1 HGERRAGFMAMLT
14 INDIKNGDFIVI
26 DGAPYQVLSVKH
38 LHIGRGGSS
47 VQTKIKNVKT
57 GQVFERNYKPSD
69 SFGEADLLKFKV
81 QFVYAHRGE
90 YWFMEP
96 GKPQSRFSLKE
107 DTIGEAKNFLKKDLE
122 AVALKWNDQIIN
134 IELPI
139 KVDYVVVD
147 APPAVRGDTAQGGTK
162 QVSIENGYKV
172 LTPLFIEAGDV
183 IRLNTETG
191 EYVER
196 VSKA

>member
-1 HGERRAGFMAMLT
+1 MLT
-14 INDIKNGDFIVI
+14 INDIKNGDFVVI
-26 DGAPYQVLSVKH
+26 EGAPYQILSVKH

-47 VQTKIKNVKT
+47 AQTRIKNLKT

-69 SFGEADLLKFKV
+69 SFGEADLEKV
-81 QFVYAHRGE
+81 KVRFIYGHRGE

-107 DTIGEAKNFLKKDLE
+107 EVIGEARQFLKKDLE
-122 AVALKWNDQIIN
+122 AVALKWNDQIIT

-139 KVDYVVVD
+139 KVDYVV
-147 APPAVRGDTAQGGTK
+147 AEASPAVRGDTAQGGTK
-162 QVSIENGYKV
+162 QVSIETGYKV
-172 LTPLFIEAGDV
+172 LTPLFIETGDV
-183 IRLNTETG
+183 IRVNTETG

-196 VSKA
+196 VSKAA